1 MDRLQHYSR
10 QGEGGAVLGQYRGG
24 GVNSRGNGTKYRIIE
39 LNQIKWSNQILDI
52 AGAQILEK
60 YFVTMLLSLIFFLQ
74 PVLKIDWHC
83 MNGMQTLDIDSRQPP
98 AQLTH
103 ES

>member
-39 LNQIKWSNQILDI
+39 LNQIKWSN
-52 AGAQILEK
+52 
-60 YFVTMLLSLIFFLQ
+60 
-74 PVLKIDWHC
+74 
-83 MNGMQTLDIDSRQPP
+83 
-98 AQLTH
+98 
-103 ES
+103 